1 MKSIS
6 DGIFELTGKNATS
19 AEIQKIMAIASA
31 MDIKTNDPL
40 LMLFMV
46 LEHYNSLYKE
56 APENIKAAVN
66 AASSAAVINA
76 NVSVNNAVASLIPS
90 MQKVVN
96 DAAKQTLVKVQIGAS
111 MITIYAGIIIIG
123 MVFMLGLMYG
133 SGIESALN
141 KQLITIQQFWLMT
154 ATSIASG
161 IAIIG
166 TIILSATWW
175 QDADKIIFAYISSTF
190 ASTLGLMMLIN
201 ILQLLK

>member
-1 MKSIS
+1 MKSIR

-19 AEIQKIMAIASA
+19 VEIQKLMAIASA

-56 APENIKAAVN
+56 APENIKHAVN
-66 AASSAAVINA
+66 VASSAAVINA
-76 NVSVNNAVASLIPS
+76 NVAVSNAVASLIPS

-111 MITIYAGIIIIG
+111 MITIYAGIVIVG

-133 SGIESALN
+133 TGIESALN

-175 QDADKIIFAYISSTF
+175 QDADKTIFAYISSAVATM
-190 ASTLGLMMLIN
+190 LGLLMLIN